1 MQVLGL
7 RPERSQESTEQTA
20 AFIDLL
26 IQVRKDLRE
35 QKLWSLSDKIRDEL
49 VRLGVI
55 LEDGKSGTQWRW
67 K

>member
-1 MQVLGL
+1 
-7 RPERSQESTEQTA
+7 
-20 AFIDLL
+20 
-26 IQVRKDLRE
+26 VRKDLRE